1 MTPIPIRYCNL
12 YADKLEQTRV
22 AECVTIRFLQRE
34 KKKTRRHQRV
44 FVFHQCNC
52 WVVGIE
58 EYVHHRM
65 ETEIDQGTQS
75 HSAQI
80 YYCTRL
86 VHTSKF
92 RRTIR
97 RTKKEWTRQ
106 RKTQRKQDICTHSIL
121 QSKRS
126 KLLQWPISPL
136 RKKNNGTKKKP
147 GSTCSSNVATD
158 IILLIMA
165 TQFSQVAM

>member
-1 MTPIPIRYCNL
+1 MRHHTLSSTRKKENTQTP
-12 YADKLEQTRV
+12 EG
-22 AECVTIRFLQRE
+22 
-34 KKKTRRHQRV
+34 

-106 RKTQRKQDICTHSIL
+106 RKTQRKQDICTHCIL